1 MHATVARQ
9 WIERWDRQQEVSLP
23 EREDRFIALIDAV
36 QEATGM
42 ADPLVLDVGCGP
54 GSLGI
59 RLLERL
65 PDATVIGI
73 DADPVTLALGR
84 AAHGDRIT
92 FTSIDL
98 RDPGWPSRLP
108 VDRPADAAVSTTAL
122 HWLTEDAL
130 RAFYRT
136 LADVLRPGGVFLNG
150 DHLHENPGT
159 APVLARLGRALN
171 ELEDQRRF
179 PVGHGESWT
188 GWWDSV
194 TADPA
199 LAPLAAERA
208 ALNVGA
214 DHSSSEAVLLSVH
227 VDALRTAGFAE
238 VGTLWQRGANRLLCA
253 IRLAPPTRPRAA
265 SPLSGR
271 AIPGGGAR

>member
-1 MHATVARQ
+1 MDATAARQ
-9 WIERWDRQQEVSLP
+9 WIERWDRQQEVSMP
-23 EREDRFIALIDAV
+23 EREDRFTALIDAV
-36 QEATGM
+36 QEAAGT

-84 AAHGDRIT
+84 AAYGDRIS

-98 RDPGWPSRLP
+98 RDPRWPSRLP
-108 VDRPADAAVSTTAL
+108 TGRPPDAVVSTTAL

-130 RAFYRT
+130 RAFYRA
-136 LADVLRPGGVFLNG
+136 LAGVLRPGGVFLNG
-150 DHLHENPGT
+150 DHLRENRET
-159 APVLARLGRALN
+159 APVLDRLGRALS

-179 PVGHGESWT
+179 PGGHAESWA
-188 GWWDSV
+188 GWWDAV

-199 LAPLAAERA
+199 LAPLAAERT
-208 ALNVGA
+208 ALSIGA
-214 DHSSSEAVLLSVH
+214 DHSSSGAALLSVH

-238 VGTLWQRGANRLLCA
+238 VGTLWQYGASRLLCA
-253 IRLAPPTRPRAA
+253 IRLAAA
-265 SPLSGR
+265 GWSG
-271 AIPGGGAR
+271 G